1 MGTRNLTC
9 VVLGGIFRI
18 AQYCQWDGYPEG
30 QGTTVLDFLKN
41 KMDRERFE
49 TALKQTKWITQE
61 ELRQLYDDVGA
72 DGSGL
77 ISMEIADEFKSRQ
90 PQLDRDMGAMVL
102 EFVQEAD
109 CPVLLNDE
117 HEFAKDGLFC
127 EWAYVI
133 DLDNDKLEVYSG
145 FRKEAQPEGNRF
157 GSEIGEDGYATVG
170 LVKAYDLND
179 LPDEET
185 FIKELTPRDEDEDED
200 EELMT
205 KDAVFAVID
214 HIRSG
219 DHGNDI
225 VADRICNY
233 MEANVD
239 EFLEAYEMIDRE

>member
-1 MGTRNLTC
+1 
-9 VVLGGIFRI
+9 
-18 AQYCQWDGYPEG
+18 
-30 QGTTVLDFLKN
+30 
-41 KMDRERFE
+41 
-49 TALKQTKWITQE
+49 
-61 ELRQLYDDVGA
+61 
-72 DGSGL
+72 
-77 ISMEIADEFKSRQ
+77 
-90 PQLDRDMGAMVL
+90 
-102 EFVQEAD
+102 
-109 CPVLLNDE
+109 
-117 HEFAKDGLFC
+117 
-127 EWAYVI
+127 
-133 DLDNDKLEVYSG
+133 VYSG

-157 GSEIGEDGYATVG
+157 GSEIGNNGYAAVG
-170 LVKAYDLND
+170 LVKVYDLND

-185 FIKELTPRDEDEDED
+185 FIKELTPRDEDED

>member
-9 VVLGGIFRI
+9 VVLGGKFRI
-18 AQYCQWDGYPEG
+18 AQYGQWDGYPEG

-77 ISMEIADEFKSRQ
+77 ISMDIANKFQSLH
-90 PQLDRDMGAMVL
+90 PQLDRDMAAEVL
-102 EFVQEAD
+102 EFVQKAD
-109 CPVLLNDE
+109 GPVLLNDE
-117 HEFAKDGLFC
+117 HEFANDGLFC

-145 FRKEAQPEGNRF
+145 FREEAPPESNRF
-157 GSEIGEDGYATVG
+157 GSEVGENGYAAVG

-185 FIKELTPRDEDEDED
+185 FIKELTPRDEDDE
-200 EELMT
+200 
-205 KDAVFAVID
+205 
-214 HIRSG
+214 
-219 DHGNDI
+219 
-225 VADRICNY
+225 
-233 MEANVD
+233 
-239 EFLEAYEMIDRE
+239 